1 MSNDSSRRDASPT
14 REDFESLVKKANG
27 GNKAALV
34 ELRRVLDDNPHIW
47 RAVGNLGLHAR
58 MALARSVAGGDEL
71 VYDSLMRYAYELE
84 TELLG
89 PSPTPLERLVVQR
102 IVACWLEANHAALK
116 GSELAGTNGREAK
129 HALQARESAERRL
142 NAAIKSYTLVKKLRT
157 AEGKGRVQSRAKPSR
172 KRSPSP
178 TKAMPMSNGDG
189 SFAPINRL
197 AGYGLPWDDDS
208 RSSEATRD
216 ADELAATAAGDSP
229 DS

>member
-1 MSNDSSRRDASPT
+1 MASANTQHDTSPT
-14 REDFESLVKKANG
+14 RDDFESLVKKANG

-47 RAVGNLGLHAR
+47 RAVGNLALHAR
-58 MALARSVAGGDEL
+58 MALARTVADGDEL

-89 PSPTPLERLVVQR
+89 PSPTMLERLVVQR
-102 IVACWLEANHAALK
+102 VVACWLETNYAALS
-116 GSELAGTNGREAK
+116 GPELTGTVGREAK
-129 HALQARESAERRL
+129 LALQIRDSADRRL
-142 NAAIKSYTLVKKLRT
+142 NAAIKSYTLVKKLRP
-157 AEGKGRVQSRAKPSR
+157 AESKGRVQSRVKPSR

-178 TKAMPMSNGDG
+178 TKAMPMSNGNG

-208 RSSEATRD
+208 RSSEATRE
-216 ADELAATAAGDSP
+216 ADELAATTAADSGDP
-229 DS
+229 